1 MSNQKSTTISLRFLL
16 KNTIWTV
23 GTYGI
28 QVALR
33 LVTSIILARL
43 LAPELFGIMVIV
55 TSLKVGIELISDVG
69 IAQNIIYHKD
79 ANDPEFYNTAWTL
92 QVIRSIGLWLITV
105 IAAVPI
111 SRFYQSPILAFVV
124 PLVVFNSV
132 LFGFSSVSVPLM
144 QKRFQV
150 GRLNL
155 FEIAFAVFSLIT
167 SVIFAY
173 LSRTIWA
180 LVFGGLFQSAVFMVS
195 SHFLLPD
202 VRHRFYLSKQY
213 TKEILHFGKWIFVSS
228 IVYFLST
235 NFDRLYLAKVIEL
248 QVLGV
253 YGIARSI
260 SEMLGVMVLRFGNY
274 ILFPLISSHHQVP
287 RSELRHQLSPIRV
300 RSLLVVG
307 TGFSLIVA
315 ISDLPIKIFYDERY
329 QAASWMLP
337 LLLTGSWLSILANLN
352 EATLLGLGRPFYSA
366 IANCSKF
373 VFLLIGL
380 PVGVTTF
387 GLSGAILIV
396 AVSDLFRYI
405 PIAIGQSRERFSF
418 VAQDFFVTLFVLL
431 LIALWVWLRGVAG
444 LGYSFESLPIN
455 VSPYH

>member
-1 MSNQKSTTISLRFLL
+1 MTISLRFLF
-16 KNTIWTV
+16 KNTLWTV

-69 IAQNIIYHKD
+69 IAQNVIYHKD
-79 ANDPEFYNTAWTL
+79 ANNPEFYNTAWTL
-92 QVIRSIGLWLITV
+92 QVIRSVGLWLIAV

-111 SRFYQSPILAFVV
+111 SRFYQSPVLAFVV

-144 QKRFQV
+144 QKRLQV
-150 GRLNL
+150 TRLNL
-155 FEIAFAVFSLIT
+155 YEIAFSLFSLIT
-167 SVIFAY
+167 SVIFVY
-173 LSRTIWA
+173 ISRTIWA
-180 LVFGGLFQSAVFMVS
+180 LVFGGLLQSAVTSVV

-202 VRHRFYLSKQY
+202 VKHRFFLSKQY

-235 NFDRLYLAKVIEL
+235 NFDRLYLAKVIGLEL
-248 QVLGV
+248 LGI

-260 SEMLGVMVLRFGNY
+260 SEMLGMMFLRFGNY
-274 ILFPLISSHHQVP
+274 VLFPLISSHHGTP
-287 RSELRHQLSPIRV
+287 RSELRNQLIPIRA
-300 RSLLVVG
+300 RSLLLVG
-307 TGFSLIVA
+307 VGFSLVIA

-337 LLLTGSWLSILANLN
+337 LLVTGAWFSVLTNIN
-352 EATLLGLGRPFYSA
+352 ESTLLGLGKPLYSA
-366 IANCSKF
+366 LANSSKF
-373 VFLLIGL
+373 AFLLIGL
-380 PVGVTTF
+380 PVSVTLF
-387 GLSGAILIV
+387 GFPGGIV
-396 AVSDLFRYI
+396 VVAMSDLFRYF
-405 PIAIGQSRERFSF
+405 PILFGQFRERFSF
-418 VAQDFFVTLFVLL
+418 AAQDFLISLSVILL
-431 LIALWVWLRGVAG
+431 TALWELLRSIFGFG
-444 LGYSFESLPIN
+444 NSFGSWPGS
-455 VSPYH
+455 VSIFH

>member
-1 MSNQKSTTISLRFLL
+1 MTISLRFLL

-23 GTYGI
+23 GAYGI

-69 IAQNIIYHKD
+69 IAQNVIYHKD
-79 ANDPEFYNTAWTL
+79 ANDPKFYNTAWTL
-92 QVIRSIGLWLITV
+92 QVIRSVGLWLIAV

-132 LFGFSSVSVPLM
+132 LFGLSSVSVPLM
-144 QKRFQV
+144 QKRLQV
-150 GRLNL
+150 KRLNL
-155 FEIAFAVFSLIT
+155 FEIAFALFSLIT
-167 SVIFAY
+167 SVIFVY
-173 LSRTIWA
+173 ISRTIWA
-180 LVFGGLFQSAVFMVS
+180 LVFGGLFQSAVFLVA
-195 SHFLLPD
+195 SHFLLLD
-202 VRHRFYLSKQY
+202 VKHRFFLSRQY

-235 NFDRLYLAKVIEL
+235 NFDRLYLAKVIGLEL
-248 QVLGV
+248 LGI

-260 SEMLGVMVLRFGNY
+260 SEMLSVMFLRFGNY
-274 ILFPLISSHHQVP
+274 VLFPLISSHHEMS
-287 RSELRHQLSPIRV
+287 RSDLRNQLIPIRA
-300 RSLLVVG
+300 RSLLLVG
-307 TGFSLIVA
+307 VGFSLVVA

-337 LLLTGSWLSILANLN
+337 LLITGSWFSILANLN
-352 EATLLGLGRPFYSA
+352 EATLLGLGRPVYSA
-366 IANCSKF
+366 TANCTKF

-380 PVGVTTF
+380 PIGVTKF
-387 GLSGAILIV
+387 GLLGGIV
-396 AVSDLFRYI
+396 VVAMSDLFRYF
-405 PIAIGQSRERFSF
+405 PIAIGQLRERFSF
-418 VAQDFFVTLFVLL
+418 VAQDFFVTLTVLL
-431 LIALWVWLRGVAG
+431 LIGLWEWLRGVSG
-444 LGYSFESLPIN
+444 LGYSFGSLPIN
-455 VSPYH
+455 VSAFH